1 MATKAATLR
10 ATPPARR
17 GVELGD
23 VTRPPAQLPTRE
35 QILAFVEDSPTP
47 VGRREIARAF
57 DIKGPMRAE
66 LRGLLKE
73 MAEAGDLDLGNR
85 RKVAPVGTLPE
96 VTVLEVVGT
105 DADGEVLA
113 RAVGREHEDQPP
125 RIHLIADRRS
135 GPMGTGDRALCRLER
150 RGESFYV
157 ARVIRRIGR
166 STPRTL
172 GIFHRTDDGA
182 RVHPT
187 DKRAKSEIRI
197 PKGDEMDAQSGDL
210 VTVEIMPKGR
220 LGLPV
225 GRVVERFAGAADP
238 RSFSRIAIHENEIPD
253 TFPEAAVALAEKA
266 KPVSLGKR
274 TDLRDVPLVTIDG
287 IDARDFDDAVFAE
300 VDTDPANPGGFRLLV
315 AIADVSHYVRPG
327 DALDREALKRGN
339 SVYFP
344 DQVVPMLPE
353 ALSNGLC
360 SLRPDEERA
369 CMAVEIV
376 IDAEGQKRRH
386 RFMRGLMR
394 SAARLTYRQVQ
405 QAHDGG
411 SAEGIP
417 DGVLSPLYGAFE
429 ALRKARQARGALDI
443 DLPEK
448 RVILDDA
455 GNVAEIG
462 IRDRLDA
469 HMLIEEF
476 MVLAN
481 VCAAETLEDRR
492 QPCMYRV
499 HESPDPEKVA
509 ALSEVLDG
517 LGIAFAKG
525 QVVRPKTFNGVLAK
539 VKDAPHERMVN
550 EMVLRTQ
557 SQAVYAPENAGHFGL
572 ALTRYAH
579 FTSPIRRYSD
589 LLVHRALIRGLRLGD
604 DGLRPEDDAEFQ
616 DWAEHISMTERRA
629 ATAERTTVDRYL
641 ARHLADRVG
650 GIFAGRINGV
660 TRFGVF
666 VTLDET
672 GADGLVP
679 IRSLPDDYYDHD
691 DVHHTLTGRSHGWVF
706 RLGDRVEVRLV
717 DADPASGGIIV
728 EIVSGGERGT
738 APRRGKGR
746 GKGPRRH
753 PQARARKHKPR
764 GRR

>member
-1 MATKAATLR
+1 M
-10 ATPPARR
+10 
-17 GVELGD
+17 
-23 VTRPPAQLPTRE
+23 TRPPAQLPTRE

-73 MAEAGDLDLGNR
+73 MTEAGDLDLGR
-85 RKVAPVGTLPE
+85 KRKVAPVGSLPE
-96 VTVLEVVGT
+96 VTVLEVTGT
-105 DADGEVLA
+105 DKDGEVLA
-113 RAVGREHEDQPP
+113 RAVGREDDESPP
-125 RIHLIADRRS
+125 RIHILADRRS
-135 GPMGTGDRALCRLER
+135 GPMGAGDRALCRLER
-150 RGESFYV
+150 RGETFYI

-166 STPRTL
+166 TVARTF
-172 GIFHRTDDGA
+172 GVFEKTEDGG
-182 RVHPT
+182 RVRPT
-187 DKRAKSEIRI
+187 DKKARSEIRI
-197 PKGDEMDAQSGDL
+197 PKGDDKGAGTGDL

-225 GRVVERFAGAADP
+225 GRVIERFAGAADP
-238 RSFSRIAIHENEIPD
+238 RSFSRIAIHEQDIPD
-253 TFPEAAVALAEKA
+253 AFPDAAIELSEKA

-274 TDLRDVPLVTIDG
+274 TDLRAVPLVTIDG

-300 VDTDPANPGGFRLLV
+300 ADEDPANPGGFRLLV
-315 AIADVSHYVRPG
+315 AIADVAHYVRP
-327 DALDREALKRGN
+327 DDPLDREALKRGN

-344 DQVVPMLPE
+344 DRVVPMLPE

-360 SLRPDEERA
+360 SLRPDEDRA

-376 IDAEGQKRRH
+376 IDAAGNKRRH
-386 RFMRGLMR
+386 KFMRGLMR
-394 SAARLTYRQVQ
+394 SQARLTYRQVQ
-405 QAHDGG
+405 QARDGG
-411 SAEGIP
+411 STEGIP
-417 DGVLSPLYGAFE
+417 DGVLEPLYGAFE
-429 ALRKARQARGALDI
+429 ALRQARRERGALDI
-443 DLPEK
+443 ELPEK
-448 RVILDDA
+448 RVILDEA
-455 GNVAEIG
+455 GTITEIG
-462 IRDRLDA
+462 IRERLDA

-492 QPCMYRV
+492 QPRMYRV

-509 ALSEVLDG
+509 ALAEVLDG

-525 QVVRPKTFNGVLAK
+525 QVVRPKTFNGVLSK
-539 VKDAPHERMVN
+539 VKGEPHERMVN
-550 EMVLRTQ
+550 ELVLRSQ

-572 ALTRYAH
+572 ALTKYAH

-589 LLVHRALIRGLRLGD
+589 LLVHRALIRGLKLGD
-604 DGLRPEDDAEFQ
+604 DGLRAEDDGAFQ
-616 DWAEHISMTERRA
+616 EWGEHISMTERRA
-629 ATAERTTVDRYL
+629 AVAERTTMDRYL

-650 GIFAGRINGV
+650 GVFPGRINGV
-660 TRFGVF
+660 TKFGVF

-717 DADPASGGIIV
+717 DADPASGGIVV
-728 EIVSGGERGT
+728 EIVSGGEQGT
-738 APRRGKGR
+738 GPRRG
-746 GKGPRRH
+746 RRH
-753 PQARARKHKPR
+753 GGPKRRPQARGPRHKPR

>member
-1 MATKAATLR
+1 MA
-10 ATPPARR
+10 
-17 GVELGD
+17 
-23 VTRPPAQLPTRE
+23 RPPAQLPTRE

-57 DIKGPMRAE
+57 DVKGPMRAE

-73 MAEAGDLDLGNR
+73 MADAGDLDMGR
-85 RKVAPVGTLPE
+85 KRKVAAPGALPE
-96 VTVLEVVGT
+96 VTVLEVTGT

-113 RAVGREHEDQPP
+113 RPVGRDEETPP
-125 RIHLIADRRS
+125 RIHVLADRRS
-135 GPMGTGDRALCRLER
+135 GPMGPGDRALCRLER
-150 RGESFYV
+150 KGDAFYI
-157 ARVIRRIGR
+157 AQVIRRIGR
-166 STPRTL
+166 TTPRTL
-172 GIFHRTDDGA
+172 GVFEKTADGG
-182 RVHPT
+182 RVRPT
-187 DKRAKSEIRI
+187 DKKAKSEIRI
-197 PKGDEMDAQSGDL
+197 PSGDENSAKTGDL

-225 GRVVERFAGAADP
+225 GRVVERFAGVADP
-238 RSFSRIAIHENEIPD
+238 RSFSRIAIHEQEIPD
-253 TFPEAAVALAEKA
+253 RFPEAAVAQAERA

-274 TDLRDVPLVTIDG
+274 TDLRHVPLVTIDG

-300 VDTDPANPGGFRLLV
+300 ADDDPANPGGFRLLI
-315 AIADVSHYVRPG
+315 AIADVAHYVRPG
-327 DALDREALKRGN
+327 DALDREARKRGN

-360 SLRPDEERA
+360 SLRPDEDRA

-376 IDAEGQKRRH
+376 IDAAGKKRRH
-386 RFMRGLMR
+386 RFLRGLMR
-394 SAARLTYRQVQ
+394 SQARLTYRQVQ
-405 QAHDGG
+405 QAWDGG
-411 SAEGIP
+411 SRDGIP
-417 DGVLSPLYGAFE
+417 DGVLEPLYGAFE
-429 ALRKARQARGALDI
+429 ALRKARTERGALDI
-443 DLPEK
+443 ELPEK
-448 RVILDDA
+448 RVILDEA
-455 GNVAEIG
+455 GNIAEIG
-462 IRDRLDA
+462 IRERLDA
-469 HMLIEEF
+469 HMLIEEY

-499 HESPDPEKVA
+499 HETPDPEKVD
-509 ALSEVLDG
+509 ALAKVLDG

-539 VKDAPHERMVN
+539 VKGAPHERMVN
-550 EMVLRTQ
+550 ELVLRSQ
-557 SQAVYAPENAGHFGL
+557 SQAVYAPDNLGHFGL

-589 LLVHRALIRGLRLGD
+589 LLVHRALIRGLKLGD
-604 DGLRPEDDAEFQ
+604 DGLRPDDDAEFQ
-616 DWAEHISMTERRA
+616 ELGEHISMTERRA
-629 ATAERTTVDRYL
+629 ATAERTTLDRYL

-650 GIFAGRINGV
+650 GIFPGRINGV

-691 DVHHTLTGRSHGWVF
+691 EVHHTLTGRSHGWVF
-706 RLGDRVEVRLV
+706 RMGDRVEVRLI
-717 DADPASGGIIV
+717 DSDPASGGIVV
-728 EIVSGGERGT
+728 EIVSGGVQGPSPRGG
-738 APRRGKGR
+738 RRQG
-746 GKGPRRH
+746 GPKRR
-753 PQARARKHKPR
+753 PQARGRRHKPG
-764 GRR
+764 GRRK

>member
-1 MATKAATLR
+1 MA
-10 ATPPARR
+10 
-17 GVELGD
+17 
-23 VTRPPAQLPTRE
+23 RPRAQLPTRE

-57 DIKGPMRAE
+57 DVKGPMRAE

-73 MAEAGDLDLGNR
+73 MADAGDLDMGR
-85 RKVAPVGTLPE
+85 KRKVAAPGALPE
-96 VTVLEVVGT
+96 VTVVEVTGT

-113 RAVGREHEDQPP
+113 RAVGRDEDTPP
-125 RIHLIADRRS
+125 RIHILADRRS
-135 GPMGTGDRALCRLER
+135 GPMGPGDRALCRLER
-150 RGESFYV
+150 KGDTFYI

-166 STPRTL
+166 ATPRTL
-172 GIFHRTDDGA
+172 GVFEKTSDGG
-182 RVHPT
+182 RVRPT
-187 DKRAKSEIRI
+187 DKKAKSEIRI
-197 PKGDEMDAQSGDL
+197 PNGDESGAKTGDL

-225 GRVVERFAGAADP
+225 GRVVERFAGVADP
-238 RSFSRIAIHENEIPD
+238 RSFSRIAIHEQEIPD
-253 TFPEAAVALAEKA
+253 SFPEPAVAQAEKA

-300 VDTDPANPGGFRLLV
+300 PDDDPANPDGFRLLI
-315 AIADVSHYVRPG
+315 AIADVAHYVRPG

-360 SLRPDEERA
+360 SLRPDEDRA

-376 IDAEGQKRRH
+376 IDAAGKKRRH

-394 SAARLTYRQVQ
+394 SQARLTYRQVQ
-405 QAHDGG
+405 QARDGG
-411 SAEGIP
+411 SRDGIP
-417 DGVLSPLYGAFE
+417 DGVIEPLYGAFE
-429 ALRKARQARGALDI
+429 ALRKARAERGALDI
-443 DLPEK
+443 ELPEK
-448 RVILDDA
+448 RVILDEA
-455 GNVAEIG
+455 GNIAEIG
-462 IRDRLDA
+462 IRERLDA

-499 HESPDPEKVA
+499 HESPDPEKVD
-509 ALSEVLDG
+509 ALAEVLDG
-517 LGIAFAKG
+517 LGIPFAKG

-539 VKDAPHERMVN
+539 VKGAPHERMVN
-550 EMVLRTQ
+550 ELVLRSQ
-557 SQAVYAPENAGHFGL
+557 SQAVYAPDNLGHFGL
-572 ALTRYAH
+572 ALTKYAH

-589 LLVHRALIRGLRLGD
+589 LLVHRALIRGLKLGD
-604 DGLRPEDDAEFQ
+604 DGLRPDDDAEFPE
-616 DWAEHISMTERRA
+616 WGEHISMTERRA
-629 ATAERTTVDRYL
+629 ATAERTTLDRYL

-650 GIFAGRINGV
+650 GIFPGRINGV

-691 DVHHTLTGRSHGWVF
+691 EIHHTLTGRSHGWVF
-706 RLGDRVEVRLV
+706 RMGDRVEVRLI
-717 DADPASGGIIV
+717 DSDPASGGIVV
-728 EIVSGGERGT
+728 EIVSGGTQGQVPRGG
-738 APRRGKGR
+738 RRQG
-746 GKGPRRH
+746 GPKRR
-753 PQARARKHKPR
+753 PQARGRRHKPG
-764 GRR
+764 GRRK

>member
-1 MATKAATLR
+1 
-10 ATPPARR
+10 
-17 GVELGD
+17 
-23 VTRPPAQLPTRE
+23 VTRPPVQLPSRA
-35 QILAFVEDSPTP
+35 QILAFVQDSPTP

-57 DIKGPMRAE
+57 NVKGPMRAE
-66 LRGLLKE
+66 LRELLKQ
-73 MAEAGDLDLGNR
+73 MAEAGDLDLGR
-85 RKVAPVGTLPE
+85 KRKVAPVGALPE
-96 VTVLEVVGT
+96 VTVLEVTGT
-105 DADGEVLA
+105 DADGEVVA
-113 RAVGREHEDQPP
+113 RAVGREIEGEPP
-125 RIHLIADRRS
+125 RIHLLADRRS
-135 GPMGTGDRALCRLER
+135 GPMGPGDRALCRLER
-150 RGESFYV
+150 RGESFYL

-172 GIFHRTDDGA
+172 GVFEKTADGG
-182 RVHPT
+182 RVRPT
-187 DKRAKSEIRI
+187 DKKAKSEIRI
-197 PKGDEMDAQSGDL
+197 PKGDEKEARTGDL
-210 VTVEIMPKGR
+210 VSVELMPKGR

-225 GRVVERFAGAADP
+225 GRVVERFEGAADP
-238 RSFSRIAIHENEIPD
+238 RSFSRIAIHEQDIPD
-253 TFPEAAVALAEKA
+253 VFPDAAETQAEKA
-266 KPVSLGKR
+266 RPVSLGKR
-274 TDLRDVPLVTIDG
+274 TDLRGLPLVTIDG

-300 VDTDPANPGGFRLLV
+300 ADDDPANPGGFRLLV
-315 AIADVSHYVRPG
+315 AIADVAHYVRPG

-344 DQVVPMLPE
+344 DRVVPMLPE

-360 SLRPDEERA
+360 SLRPDEDRA
-369 CMAVEIV
+369 CLAVEIV
-376 IDAEGQKRRH
+376 IDAEGTKRRH

-405 QAHDGG
+405 QARDGG
-411 SAEGIP
+411 STEGVP
-417 DGVLSPLYGAFE
+417 EGVLAPLYGAFE
-429 ALRKARQARGALDI
+429 ALRRARRERGALDI
-443 DLPEK
+443 ELPEK

-455 GNVAEIG
+455 GTITEIG
-462 IRDRLDA
+462 IRERLDA

-481 VCAAETLEDRR
+481 VCAAETLEEKR

-509 ALSEVLDG
+509 ALGEVLDG

-525 QVVRPKTFNGVLAK
+525 QVVRPKAFNAVLAK
-539 VKDAPHERMVN
+539 VKGEPHERMVN
-550 EMVLRTQ
+550 EMVLRSQ
-557 SQAVYAPENAGHFGL
+557 SQAVYAPENLGHFGL
-572 ALTRYAH
+572 ALTKYAH

-589 LLVHRALIRGLRLGD
+589 LLVHRALIRGLKFGE
-604 DGLRPEDDAEFQ
+604 DGLRPDDDTEFPE
-616 DWAEHISMTERRA
+616 WGEHISMTERRA
-629 ATAERTTVDRYL
+629 AVAERTTLDRYL

-650 GIFAGRINGV
+650 GLFAGRINGV
-660 TRFGVF
+660 TKFGVF

-717 DADPASGGIIV
+717 DADPASGGIVV
-728 EIVSGGERGT
+728 EIVSGGEQADG
-738 APRRGKGR
+738 PRRGRAR
-746 GKGPRRH
+746 GGPKRR
-753 PQARARKHKPR
+753 PQARGRRHRPR

>member
-1 MATKAATLR
+1 MA
-10 ATPPARR
+10 
-17 GVELGD
+17 
-23 VTRPPAQLPTRE
+23 RPPAQLPTRK

-57 DIKGPMRAE
+57 DVKGPMRAE

-73 MAEAGDLDLGNR
+73 MAEAGDLDLGR
-85 RKVAPVGTLPE
+85 KRKVAKPGTLPE
-96 VTVLEVVGT
+96 VTVLEVIGT
-105 DADGEVLA
+105 DSDGEVLA
-113 RAVGREHEDQPP
+113 RAVGREEEDPAP
-125 RIHLIADRRS
+125 RIHLLSDRRS
-135 GPMGTGDRALCRLER
+135 GPMGPGDRALCRLER
-150 RGESFYV
+150 RGDAFYL
-157 ARVIRRIGR
+157 ARVIRRLGR
-166 STPRTL
+166 TAARTF
-172 GIFHRTDDGA
+172 GVFEKTADGG
-182 RVHPT
+182 RVRPT
-187 DKRAKSEIRI
+187 DKKAKSEIRI
-197 PKGDEMDAQSGDL
+197 PKGDEKEAVTGDL

-225 GRVVERFAGAADP
+225 GRVIERYAGAADP
-238 RSFSRIAIHENEIPD
+238 RSFSRIAIHEQDIPD
-253 TFPEAAVALAEKA
+253 VFPEAAEALAEKA

-274 TDLRDVPLVTIDG
+274 TDLRAIPLVTIDG

-300 VDTDPANPGGFRLLV
+300 ADEDPANPGGYRLLV
-315 AIADVSHYVRPG
+315 AIADVAHYVRPG

-344 DQVVPMLPE
+344 DRVVPMLPE

-360 SLRPDEERA
+360 SLRPDEDRA

-376 IDAEGQKRRH
+376 IDAEGNKRRH
-386 RFMRGLMR
+386 KFMRGLMR
-394 SAARLTYRQVQ
+394 SQARLTYTQVQ
-405 QAHDGG
+405 QARDGG
-411 SAEGIP
+411 SREGIP
-417 DGVLSPLYGAFE
+417 DGVLEPLYGAFE
-429 ALRKARQARGALDI
+429 ALRKARSRRGALDI
-443 DLPEK
+443 ELPEK
-448 RVILDDA
+448 RVILDEA
-455 GNVAEIG
+455 GNITEIG
-462 IRDRLDA
+462 IRERLDA

-499 HESPDPEKVA
+499 HETPDPEKVA
-509 ALSEVLDG
+509 ALGEVLDG

-539 VKDAPHERMVN
+539 VKGEPHERMVN
-550 EMVLRTQ
+550 ELVLRSQ
-557 SQAVYAPENAGHFGL
+557 SQAVYAPENLGHFGL
-572 ALTRYAH
+572 ALTKYAH

-589 LLVHRALIRGLRLGD
+589 LLVHRALIRGLKFGD
-604 DGLRPEDDAEFQ
+604 DGLRPDDDGSFQ
-616 DWAEHISMTERRA
+616 EWGEHISMTERRA
-629 ATAERTTVDRYL
+629 AVAERTTLDRYL

-650 GIFAGRINGV
+650 GIFPGRINGV
-660 TRFGVF
+660 TKFGVF

-717 DADPASGGIIV
+717 DADPASGGIVV
-728 EIVSGGERGT
+728 EIVSGGEQGT
-738 APRRGKGR
+738 APRGG
-746 GKGPRRH
+746 RRH
-753 PQARARKHKPR
+753 GGPKRRPQARGRPHKGRK
-764 GRR
+764 RR

>member
-1 MATKAATLR
+1 M
-10 ATPPARR
+10 
-17 GVELGD
+17 
-23 VTRPPAQLPTRE
+23 TRPPAQLPTRA

-73 MAEAGDLDLGNR
+73 MADAGDLDMGR
-85 RKVAPVGTLPE
+85 KRKVAPVGALPE
-96 VTVLEVVGT
+96 VAVVEVTGV
-105 DADGEVLA
+105 DEDGEVLA
-113 RAVGREHEDQPP
+113 RAVGREAEEPP
-125 RIHLIADRRS
+125 ARIHLLADRRS
-135 GPMGTGDRALCRLER
+135 GPMGRGDRALCRLER
-150 RGESFYV
+150 RGDTFYV

-166 STPRTL
+166 ATPRTL
-172 GIFHRTDDGA
+172 GVFEKTSDGG
-182 RVHPT
+182 RVRST
-187 DKRAKSEIRI
+187 DKKAKSEIRI
-197 PKGDEMDAQSGDL
+197 PKGDEKDAKTGDL

-225 GRVVERFAGAADP
+225 GRVVERFAGVADP
-238 RSFSRIAIHENEIPD
+238 KSFSRIAIHEQEIPD
-253 TFPEAAVALAEKA
+253 QFPDAAVAQAEKA
-266 KPVSLGKR
+266 KAVGLGKR
-274 TDLRDVPLVTIDG
+274 TDLRNVPLVTIDG

-300 VDTDPANPGGFRLLV
+300 PDDDPGNPGGFRLLV
-315 AIADVSHYVRPG
+315 AIADVAHYVRPG

-360 SLRPDEERA
+360 SLRPDEDRA
-369 CMAVEIV
+369 CLAVEIV
-376 IDAEGQKRRH
+376 IDAAGNKRRH

-394 SAARLTYRQVQ
+394 SQARLTYRQVQ
-405 QAHDGG
+405 EAHDGG
-411 SAEGIP
+411 TRAGIP
-417 DGVLSPLYGAFE
+417 DGVLEPLYGAFE
-429 ALRKARQARGALDI
+429 ALRKARAARGALDI

-448 RVILDDA
+448 RVILDGA
-455 GNVAEIG
+455 GNITEIG
-462 IRDRLDA
+462 IRERLDA

-499 HESPDPEKVA
+499 HETPDPEKVA
-509 ALSEVLDG
+509 ALAEVLDG
-517 LGIAFAKG
+517 LGIPFAKG
-525 QVVRPKTFNGVLAK
+525 QVVRPKTFNAVLAK
-539 VKDAPHERMVN
+539 VKGEPHERMVN
-550 EMVLRTQ
+550 ELVLRSQ
-557 SQAVYAPENAGHFGL
+557 SQAVYAPENLGHFGL

-589 LLVHRALIRGLRLGD
+589 LLVHRALIRGLKLGD
-604 DGLRPEDDAEFQ
+604 DGLRPDDDADFQ
-616 DWAEHISMTERRA
+616 EWGEHISMTERRA
-629 ATAERTTVDRYL
+629 ATAERTTLDRYL

-650 GIFAGRINGV
+650 GIFPGRINGV
-660 TRFGVF
+660 TKFGVF

-717 DADPASGGIIV
+717 DSDPASGGIVV
-728 EIVSGGERGT
+728 EIVSGGTQGP
-738 APRRGKGR
+738 APRGG
-746 GKGPRRH
+746 RRH
-753 PQARARKHKPR
+753 GGPKRRPQARGRRHKPG
-764 GRR
+764 GRRK